1 MRQMKNLISKSLAA
15 MLVLSTQ
22 GYAAGLCTSGP
33 CQLPTGGESGNRTD
47 NRVYAGLSWELSGNQ
62 GLLPNI
68 QVGFRALQVKSSD
81 TVNGGDIS
89 LRLKLG
95 GGLQLDSTRLVYVG
109 GNRDVQGDL
118 GVGYSFASSGF
129 LGTAAIQ
136 RPYLKIGSDFMFG
149 DHLFK
154 PYVEINSLAKPNQVQ
169 GGLSCGPG
177 YSLVNANDIWGNG
190 SNVIASPSVTSNGKT
205 CHTNFT

>member
-1 MRQMKNLISKSLAA
+1 

-22 GYAAGLCTSGP
+22 AYANGLCTSGP
-33 CQLPTGGESGNRTD
+33 CQLPTGGESGKRTD
-47 NRVYAGLSWELSGNQ
+47 NRVYAGLSWELSGNR
-62 GLLPNI
+62 GFLPNI

-95 GGLQLDSTRLVYVG
+95 AGLQLDSTRLVYVG

-118 GVGYSFASSGF
+118 GIGYSFARSGF

-136 RPYLKIGSDFMFG
+136 GPYLKIGSDFMSG
-149 DHLFK
+149 SLK
-154 PYVEINSLAKPNQVQ
+154 PYVEINSLAKPNEVQ
-169 GGLSCGPG
+169 GGLSCGSG
-177 YSLVNANDIWGNG
+177 YTLVNANDIWGNG
-190 SNVIASPSVTSNGKT
+190 TNVIADPSVTRDGKT